1 VYEYFEELDE
11 INWSARGNV
20 LNQYLRNTSCFLYKF
35 FRDFWRFEMDF
46 LLFGCLET
54 FLPFGTLTQNLRGFL
69 SNSPLN
75 TKQRRNI
82 AQLAPQFTQA
92 DMYIDY
98 ITDITMI

>member
-1 VYEYFEELDE
+1 
-11 INWSARGNV
+11 
-20 LNQYLRNTSCFLYKF
+20 
-35 FRDFWRFEMDF
+35 MDF

-54 FLPFGTLTQNLRGFL
+54 FLPFGTYEFSQNLRGFL

>member
-1 VYEYFEELDE
+1 
-11 INWSARGNV
+11 
-20 LNQYLRNTSCFLYKF
+20 
-35 FRDFWRFEMDF
+35 
-46 LLFGCLET
+46 
-54 FLPFGTLTQNLRGFL
+54 LTQNLRGFL

-98 ITDITMI
+98 ITDINMI

>member
-1 VYEYFEELDE
+1 M
-11 INWSARGNV
+11 
-20 LNQYLRNTSCFLYKF
+20 
-35 FRDFWRFEMDF
+35 DFWRFEMDF

-54 FLPFGTLTQNLRGFL
+54 SLLFETYEFSQNLRGFL

-98 ITDITMI
+98 II